1 MSENIIFDQNTQST
15 DPNALPVEDL
25 QPQSGGQAGAPPPVS
40 EDPPTDE
47 GEYQESAPPSGIA
60 AILANSLLKKIL
72 IGLGILIVIIIII
85 SPIIPKKLSTKNVTL
100 VWWGLWEDKATMQ
113 PLIDEFQK
121 QNPNIKIEY
130 TKQDPNNYRDTLLA
144 RINNGTG
151 PDIFRYH
158 NTWTPAFTSILA
170 PLPNDV
176 ISLTDFQKI
185 YYPAI
190 QKDLIQNGAIY
201 GIPLGADSLAM
212 FVNTD
217 LLKAAGLSVPE
228 DWNQFIKVAKK
239 LTVKDKDTSKIK
251 TSGAALG
258 TYGNI
263 THAPDIVSIMFL
275 QQGIDQRKIDT
286 SPDDLK
292 AALTFYTS
300 FAKGNDATWD
310 NSLDNS
316 QLSFARGELA
326 MYFGFSWDIF
336 AIEQL
341 KANNKLNYEIHP
353 VPSLADGKSIT
364 VANYWVE
371 GVSAKSP
378 NQKEALVFMKYLTQK
393 ETLQRLYTESS
404 KTRAFGELYP
414 RHDMADELK
423 NNPIVYPFVAQ
434 LENAGSSFFASNTHD
449 GDTGLN
455 NRANSYLENAINA
468 IVNDNSSPDSEVP
481 KLQEGVKKVLQENGI
496 Q

>member
-1 MSENIIFDQNTQST
+1 MGENIIFDQNTQQT
-15 DPNALPVEDL
+15 DANASPVEDL
-25 QPQSGGQAGAPPPVS
+25 QSQPEPSY
-40 EDPPTDE
+40 ET
-47 GEYQESAPPSGIA
+47 PPSLIA
-60 AILANSLLKKIL
+60 AILANGLLKKIL
-72 IGLGILIVIIIII
+72 IGLGILIVVIIIIFI
-85 SPIIPKKLSTKNVTL
+85 IIPKKPSTKNVTL

-113 PLIDEFQK
+113 PLIDKFQR

-144 RINNGTG
+144 RTNNGTG

-158 NTWTPAFTSILA
+158 NTWAPSFTSILA
-170 PLPNDV
+170 PLPSDV

-185 YYPAI
+185 YYPVI
-190 QKDLIQNGAIY
+190 QRDLIQNGAIY
-201 GIPLGADSLAM
+201 GIPLGVDAVAM

-228 DWNQFIKVAKK
+228 DWNQFIDAAKK

-251 TSGAALG
+251 TSGASLG

-263 THAPDIVSIMFL
+263 THAPDIVSVMFL
-275 QQGIDQRKIDT
+275 QQGIDQRKIDAA
-286 SPDDLK
+286 SDDLK
-292 AALTFYTS
+292 AIMTFYTS

-316 QLSFARGELA
+316 QLAFARGELA

-341 KANNKLNYEIHP
+341 KANNKINYEIHP
-353 VPSLADGKSIT
+353 VPSLAGGKSIT

-378 NQKEALVFMKYLTQK
+378 NQKEAMLFMKYLTQK
-393 ETLQRLYTESS
+393 ETLQKLYTESS
-404 KTRAFGELYP
+404 KTRSFGEIYP
-414 RHDMADELK
+414 RVDMADELK
-423 NNPIVYPFVAQ
+423 SNAIVYPFVAQ
-434 LENAGSSFFASNTHD
+434 LKNAGSSFFASNTHD

-455 NRANSYLENAINA
+455 TRVNSYLENAINA
-468 IVNDNSSPDSEVP
+468 IINDNSSPDSEVP
-481 KLQEGVKKVLQENGI
+481 KLQEGVKKVLLENGI